1 MKTFSKIGIFFLI
14 ISGFLAYA
22 APVLAATPYLSITS
36 LGNNLAQISI
46 SNANPYSPIS
56 LYESQQGSNSWTVI
70 NNLGNTDGSGSFNQ
84 QTGLGA
90 NLSGTSMSAYVVVGG
105 VPSNTVT
112 ISPGGPCVYSG
123 YGYNYN
129 NCGCGANSYNCGGG
143 LSLSQTSVSLVV
155 GQTVS
160 VSVQNSSGSI
170 YISNNSNQ
178 SVVSATAS
186 YNSVSL
192 YGLNAG
198 SSTLTICGSGYSQCA
213 TLFVT
218 VTGNGT
224 GNGSVTF
231 SQSSLNLALNQNIT
245 VYVYG
250 TNGYNLFYLSNNSS
264 NNTVIASLSG
274 NVLSL
279 TGYNAGSATLTV
291 CQSSGGGCGSLYV
304 TVGGGYNNGGVT
316 FSQNNLVLTAGQTST
331 VYIYGYSG
339 YYISSN
345 SNGSVASAAVN
356 GSVLTITA
364 LASGNTIFT
373 VCQNNNNT
381 CGSLSV
387 AVSGNN
393 CSYGYNCGSGNVS
406 FSQNNISL
414 SSGQS
419 QTVTVYGNAPFTI
432 SSNSNSGVI
441 SASVS
446 GNIITLY
453 GYSSGSSSILVCS
466 NTYGGSAYGGCGTL
480 YVTVNGYNN
489 NCGYPYNNNCG
500 GTVSLSQTSV
510 SVAVGQT
517 VSVSVYGTGPFYLS
531 SNGSSNIAS
540 GVMSGNTLNI
550 YGSQPGAATITVCQ
564 QNYSS
569 NCGSVY
575 ITVSGNGCT
584 YNCGSVLGS
593 SIYANGQL
601 LNIGGT
607 VYIVYQNTLT
617 AFSSASVFLGLGY
630 SFGNVINVSYQS
642 GLTISSYVISTTAG
656 AHPWGSWVKNG
667 AAVYFVSQ
675 QGLIPVPDWN
685 TFSNNGGSASL
696 IVPANAWDFQL
707 PLLPPMTY
715 NDSRVR

>member
-1 MKTFSKIGIFFLI
+1 MKTLSKIGIFFLI
-14 ISGFLAYA
+14 ISGILAYA
-22 APVLAATPYLSITS
+22 APALAATPYLSITS
-36 LGNNLAQISI
+36 LNNNLEQISI
-46 SNANPYSPIS
+46 SYANPYSQIS
-56 LYESQQGSNSWTVI
+56 LYEQQNSSVWTVI
-70 NNLGNTDGSGSFNQ
+70 NNLGTTDGTGSYNQ
-84 QTGLGA
+84 QTTLG
-90 NLSGTSMSAYVVVGG
+90 NGSGTLTAYVVVGG
-105 VPSNTVT
+105 LQSNTVT
-112 ISPGGPCVYSG
+112 VSPGGPCVYSG
-123 YGYNYN
+123 YNYGYGNT
-129 NCGCGANSYNCGGG
+129 CGCTYNCGSG
-143 LSLSQTSVSLVV
+143 LSLSQTSVSMTV
-155 GQTVS
+155 GQTAS
-160 VSVQNSSGSI
+160 VSVQNSSGSL

-178 SVVSATAS
+178 SIVTATAS
-186 YNSVSL
+186 YNSISL
-192 YGLNAG
+192 YGLAAG
-198 SSTLTICGSGYSQCA
+198 SATITICASSYSQCA

-231 SQSSLNLALNQNIT
+231 SQSNVNLALNQNIT
-245 VYVYG
+245 IYVYG
-250 TNGYNLFYLSNNSS
+250 TNGYNSFYLSNNS
-264 NNTVIASLSG
+264 NNNSVIASLSG
-274 NVLSL
+274 NILTL
-279 TGYNAGSATLTV
+279 TGYNAGSSTLTV

-304 TVGGGYNNGGVT
+304 TVGGGTGGGII

-331 VYIYGYSG
+331 VYINGYSG
-339 YYISSN
+339 YYVSSN

-356 GSVLTITA
+356 GSVLTVTA
-364 LASGNTIFT
+364 MASGNTIFT

-393 CSYGYNCGSGNVS
+393 CGYGYNCGSGTVS
-406 FSQNNISL
+406 FSQNNVSL
-414 SSGQS
+414 TSGQS
-419 QTVTVYGNAPFTI
+419 QTVTVYGNAPFNI
-432 SSNSNSGVI
+432 SSNSNSGAV

-453 GYSSGSSSILVCS
+453 GYSSGSSSISVCS

-489 NCGYPYNNNCG
+489 CSYPYNNNCG
-500 GTVSLSQTSV
+500 NSGSISLSQTSV
-510 SVAVGQT
+510 SVNVGQT
-517 VSVSVYGTGPFYLS
+517 SSISVYGNGPFILS

-550 YGSQPGAATITVCQ
+550 YGSQPGSSTITVCQ

-569 NCGSVY
+569 SCASVY
-575 ITVSGNGCT
+575 VTVTGNGCT

-617 AFSSASVFLGLGY
+617 AFGNASAFLGLGF
-630 SFGNVINVSYQS
+630 SFSNVINAGYQN

-656 AHPWGSWVKNG
+656 AHPWGSWIKNG

-675 QGLIPVPDWN
+675 LGLIPVPDWN
-685 TFSNNGGSASL
+685 TFLNNGGSAGL

-707 PLLPPMTY
+707 PTLAPMAY
-715 NDSRVR
+715 GDGRLR